1 MESKEK
7 VLVKKERYS
16 QKLLSG
22 MTALYNS
29 KAFTLI
35 ELLVVVLIIGI
46 LAAVALPQ
54 YQKAVEKTR
63 LTELVHEI
71 NIIKKISALYLLEN
85 GAPSTLH
92 DIAPAIELGGTW
104 QRKEGDANNWHYMTK
119 FFMYNCNIAEV
130 ASGLYCEIYR
140 LTEKNNPMSDSL
152 YALAIAQDTT
162 TNTWENMCFTWNSN
176 LGNYACQTLHQWDN
190 SLAIIDEE
198 L

>member
-1 MESKEK
+1 MKSKEK
-7 VLVKKERYS
+7 VLVKKEVYS

-35 ELLVVVLIIGI
+35 ELLVVVLIVGI

-71 NIIKKISALYLLEN
+71 NIIKKISALHLLEN
-85 GAPSTLH
+85 GTPATLH
-92 DIAPAIELGGTW
+92 DISPAIEWGGTW
-104 QRKEGDANNWHYMTK
+104 QHDGDYWYYTTN
-119 FFMYNCNIAEV
+119 FFVYNCDV
-130 ASGLYCEIYR
+130 AAVTSGLYCEIYR
-140 LTEKNNPMSDSL
+140 LTEKNNYMSDSL

-176 LGNYACQTLHQWDN
+176 LGSYACQTLHQWDN
-190 SLAIIDEE
+190 SLAIVDGE